1 MEIVDLE
8 AAAQPEAAEQEKASA
23 ETENNIPEAE
33 NEVFVPVKFNKE
45 IKNLGLK
52 EAAVLAQKGLKFEA
66 IADDFAALKSL
77 AAKGGHS
84 VSEYIAELSRQN
96 EESRRQELTEECG
109 GNKKMADYV
118 MQLEKSGE
126 GSDDFAEL
134 TAEFP
139 EIKSISD
146 LLDSVVQKSELRGT
160 KLLDEYLRYRHAE
173 ERKAASAALKQK
185 NAENLSLGSL
195 TDRKGGINPE
205 TAEFLKGL
213 WR

>member
-1 MEIVDLE
+1 MENVGLE
-8 AAAQPEAAEQEKASA
+8 NAAQPVAAEKEETSA
-23 ETENNIPEAE
+23 LEDTTPEAE
-33 NEVFVPVKFNKE
+33 KEVFVPVKFNKE

-52 EAAVLAQKGLKFEA
+52 EAAALAQKGLKFEA

-77 AAKGGHS
+77 AAKRGHS

-96 EESRRQELTEECG
+96 EENRRQELTEECG
-109 GNKKMADYV
+109 GNEKMADYV

-126 GSDDFAEL
+126 ESDDFKEL
-134 TAEFP
+134 NAEFP
-139 EIKSISD
+139 EIKSIAD
-146 LLDSVVQKSELRGT
+146 LPAAVVENAELRGT
-160 KLLDEYLRYRHAE
+160 KLLDEYLRYRLTE
-173 ERKAASAALKQK
+173 EREAKTDALKQK

>member
-1 MEIVDLE
+1 MENVGLE
-8 AAAQPEAAEQEKASA
+8 NAAQPEAAEKEETSA
-23 ETENNIPEAE
+23 APDTTPEAE
-33 NEVFVPVKFNKE
+33 KEVFVPVKFNKE
-45 IKNLGLK
+45 IKNIGL
-52 EAAVLAQKGLKFEA
+52 EDAARLAQMGLKFEA
-66 IADDFAALKSL
+66 IADDYEALKNI
-77 AAKGGHS
+77 AAKAGHS

-96 EESRRQELTEECG
+96 DENRRQELTEECG
-109 GNKKMADYV
+109 GNEKMADYV

-126 GSDDFAEL
+126 ESDDFAEL

-139 EIKSISD
+139 KIKSISD
-146 LLDSVVQKSELRGT
+146 LPDSVVQKSELRGT
-160 KLLDEYLRYRHAE
+160 KLLDEYLRYRLTE
-173 ERKAASAALKQK
+173 EREAASAALKQK

>member
-1 MEIVDLE
+1 MENVGLE
-8 AAAQPEAAEQEKASA
+8 NAAQPEAAEKEETSA
-23 ETENNIPEAE
+23 AEETTPSAGK
-33 NEVFVPVKFNKE
+33 EVFVPVKFNKE
-45 IKNLGLK
+45 IKNLGL
-52 EAAVLAQKGLKFEA
+52 EDAARLAQMGLKFEA
-66 IADDFAALKSL
+66 IADDYEALKNI
-77 AAKGGHS
+77 AAKAGHS

-96 EESRRQELTEECG
+96 DENRRQELTEECG
-109 GNKKMADYV
+109 GNEKMADYV
-118 MQLEKSGE
+118 MQLEKSGGE
-126 GSDDFAEL
+126 SDDFAEL

-146 LLDSVVQKSELRGT
+146 LPDSVVQKSELRGT
-160 KLLDEYLRYRHAE
+160 KLLDEYLRYRLTE
-173 ERKAASAALKQK
+173 EREAASAALKQK

>member
-1 MEIVDLE
+1 MENVGLE
-8 AAAQPEAAEQEKASA
+8 NAAQPEAAEKEETSA
-23 ETENNIPEAE
+23 AEETTPSAGK
-33 NEVFVPVKFNKE
+33 EVFVPVKFNKE
-45 IKNLGLK
+45 IKNLGL
-52 EAAVLAQKGLKFEA
+52 EDAARLAQMGLKFEA
-66 IADDFAALKSL
+66 IADDYEALKNI
-77 AAKGGHS
+77 AAKAGHS

-96 EESRRQELTEECG
+96 DENRRQELTEECG
-109 GNKKMADYV
+109 GNEKMADYV

-126 GSDDFAEL
+126 ESDDFAEL

-139 EIKSISD
+139 KIKSISD
-146 LLDSVVQKSELRGT
+146 LPDSVVQKSELRGT
-160 KLLDEYLRYRHAE
+160 KLLDEYLRYRLTE
-173 ERKAASAALKQK
+173 EREAASAALKQK

>member
-1 MEIVDLE
+1 MENVGLE
-8 AAAQPEAAEQEKASA
+8 NAAQPEAAEKEETSA
-23 ETENNIPEAE
+23 AEETTPSAGK
-33 NEVFVPVKFNKE
+33 EVFVPVKFNKE
-45 IKNLGLK
+45 IKNLGL
-52 EAAVLAQKGLKFEA
+52 EDAARLAQMGLKFEA
-66 IADDFAALKSL
+66 IADDYEALKNI
-77 AAKGGHS
+77 AAKAGHS

-96 EESRRQELTEECG
+96 DENRRQELTEECG
-109 GNKKMADYV
+109 GNEKMADYV

-126 GSDDFAEL
+126 ESDDFAEL

-139 EIKSISD
+139 KIKSISD
-146 LLDSVVQKSELRGT
+146 LPDSVVRKSELRGT
-160 KLLDEYLRYRHAE
+160 KLLDEYLRYRLTE
-173 ERKAASAALKQK
+173 EREAASAALKQK

>member
-1 MEIVDLE
+1 MEN
-8 AAAQPEAAEQEKASA
+8 AAQPEAAEKEETSA
-23 ETENNIPEAE
+23 AEETTPSAGK
-33 NEVFVPVKFNKE
+33 EVFVPVKFNKE
-45 IKNLGLK
+45 IKNLGL
-52 EAAVLAQKGLKFEA
+52 EDAARLAQMGLKFEA
-66 IADDFAALKSL
+66 IADDYEALKNI
-77 AAKGGHS
+77 AAKAGHS

-96 EESRRQELTEECG
+96 DENRRQELTEECG
-109 GNKKMADYV
+109 GNEKMADYV

-126 GSDDFAEL
+126 ESDDFAEL

-146 LLDSVVQKSELRGT
+146 LPDSVVQKSELRGT
-160 KLLDEYLRYRHAE
+160 KLLDEYLRYRLTE
-173 ERKAASAALKQK
+173 EREAASAALKQK

>member
-1 MEIVDLE
+1 MENVGLE
-8 AAAQPEAAEQEKASA
+8 NAAQPEAAEKEETSA
-23 ETENNIPEAE
+23 AEETTPSAGK
-33 NEVFVPVKFNKE
+33 EVFVPVKFNKE
-45 IKNLGLK
+45 IKNLGL
-52 EAAVLAQKGLKFEA
+52 EDAARLAQMGLKFEA
-66 IADDFAALKSL
+66 IADDYEALKNI

-96 EESRRQELTEECG
+96 DENRRQELTEECG
-109 GNKKMADYV
+109 GNEKMADYV

-126 GSDDFAEL
+126 ESDDFAEL

-139 EIKSISD
+139 KIKSISD
-146 LLDSVVQKSELRGT
+146 LPDSVVQKSELRGT
-160 KLLDEYLRYRHAE
+160 KLLDEYLRYRLTE
-173 ERKAASAALKQK
+173 EREAASAALKQK

>member
-1 MEIVDLE
+1 MEN
-8 AAAQPEAAEQEKASA
+8 AAQPEAAEKEETSA
-23 ETENNIPEAE
+23 AEETTPSAGK
-33 NEVFVPVKFNKE
+33 EVFVPVKFNKE
-45 IKNLGLK
+45 IKNLGL
-52 EAAVLAQKGLKFEA
+52 EDAARLAQMGLKFEA
-66 IADDFAALKSL
+66 IADDYEALKNI
-77 AAKGGHS
+77 AAKAGHS

-96 EESRRQELTEECG
+96 DENRRQELTEECG
-109 GNKKMADYV
+109 GNEKMADYV

-126 GSDDFAEL
+126 ESDDFAEL

-139 EIKSISD
+139 KIKSISD
-146 LLDSVVQKSELRGT
+146 LPDSVVQKSELRGT
-160 KLLDEYLRYRHAE
+160 KLLDEYLRYRLTE
-173 ERKAASAALKQK
+173 EREAASAALKQK

>member
-1 MEIVDLE
+1 MENVGLE
-8 AAAQPEAAEQEKASA
+8 NAAQPEAAEKEETSA
-23 ETENNIPEAE
+23 AEETTPSAGK
-33 NEVFVPVKFNKE
+33 EVFVPIKFNKE
-45 IKNLGLK
+45 IKNLGL
-52 EAAVLAQKGLKFEA
+52 EDAARLAQMGLKFEA
-66 IADDFAALKSL
+66 IADDYEALKNI
-77 AAKGGHS
+77 AAKAGHS

-96 EESRRQELTEECG
+96 DENRRQELTEECG
-109 GNKKMADYV
+109 GNEKMADYV

-126 GSDDFAEL
+126 ESDDFAEL

-139 EIKSISD
+139 KIKSISD
-146 LLDSVVQKSELRGT
+146 LPDSVVQKSELRGT
-160 KLLDEYLRYRHAE
+160 KLLDEYLRYRLTE
-173 ERKAASAALKQK
+173 EREAASAALKQK

>member
-1 MEIVDLE
+1 M
-8 AAAQPEAAEQEKASA
+8 
-23 ETENNIPEAE
+23 
-33 NEVFVPVKFNKE
+33 FVPVKFNKE

-52 EAAVLAQKGLKFEA
+52 EAAALAQKGLKFEA

-77 AAKGGHS
+77 AAKRGHS

-96 EESRRQELTEECG
+96 EENRRQELTEECG
-109 GNKKMADYV
+109 GNEKMADYV

-126 GSDDFAEL
+126 ESDDFAEL

-139 EIKSISD
+139 QIKSISD
-146 LLDSVVQKSELRGT
+146 LPDSVVQKSELRGT
-160 KLLDEYLRYRHAE
+160 KLLDEYLRYRLTE
-173 ERKAASAALKQK
+173 EREAASAALKQK

>member
-1 MEIVDLE
+1 MENVGLE
-8 AAAQPEAAEQEKASA
+8 NAAQPEAAEKEETSA
-23 ETENNIPEAE
+23 AEETTPSAGK
-33 NEVFVPVKFNKE
+33 EVFVPVKFNKE
-45 IKNLGLK
+45 IKNLGL
-52 EAAVLAQKGLKFEA
+52 EDAARLAQMGLKFEA
-66 IADDFAALKSL
+66 IADDYEALKNI
-77 AAKGGHS
+77 AAKAGHS

-96 EESRRQELTEECG
+96 DENRRQELTEECG
-109 GNKKMADYV
+109 GNEKMADYV

-126 GSDDFAEL
+126 ESDDFAEL

-146 LLDSVVQKSELRGT
+146 LPDSVVQKSELRGT
-160 KLLDEYLRYRHAE
+160 KLLDEYLRYRLTE
-173 ERKAASAALKQK
+173 EREAASAALKQK

>member
-1 MEIVDLE
+1 MENVGLE
-8 AAAQPEAAEQEKASA
+8 NAAQPEAAEKEETSA
-23 ETENNIPEAE
+23 AEETTPGAGK
-33 NEVFVPVKFNKE
+33 EVFVPVKFNKE
-45 IKNLGLK
+45 IKNLGL
-52 EAAVLAQKGLKFEA
+52 EDAARLAQMGLKFEA
-66 IADDFAALKSL
+66 IADDYEALKNI
-77 AAKGGHS
+77 AAKAGHS

-96 EESRRQELTEECG
+96 DENRRQELTEECG
-109 GNKKMADYV
+109 GNEKMADYV

-126 GSDDFAEL
+126 ESDDFAEL

-139 EIKSISD
+139 KIKSISD
-146 LLDSVVQKSELRGT
+146 LPDSVVQKSELRGT
-160 KLLDEYLRYRHAE
+160 KLLDEYLRYRLTE
-173 ERKAASAALKQK
+173 EREAASAALKQK

>member
-1 MEIVDLE
+1 MENVGLE
-8 AAAQPEAAEQEKASA
+8 NAAQPEAAEKEETSA
-23 ETENNIPEAE
+23 AEETTPSAGK
-33 NEVFVPVKFNKE
+33 EVFVPVKFNKE
-45 IKNLGLK
+45 IKNLGL
-52 EAAVLAQKGLKFEA
+52 EDAARLAQMGLKFEA
-66 IADDFAALKSL
+66 IADDYEALKNI
-77 AAKGGHS
+77 AAKAGHS

-96 EESRRQELTEECG
+96 DENRRQELTEECG
-109 GNKKMADYV
+109 GSEKMADYV

-126 GSDDFAEL
+126 ESDDFAEL

-139 EIKSISD
+139 KIKSISD
-146 LLDSVVQKSELRGT
+146 LPDSVVQKSELRGT
-160 KLLDEYLRYRHAE
+160 KLLDEYLRYRLTE
-173 ERKAASAALKQK
+173 EREAASAALKQK